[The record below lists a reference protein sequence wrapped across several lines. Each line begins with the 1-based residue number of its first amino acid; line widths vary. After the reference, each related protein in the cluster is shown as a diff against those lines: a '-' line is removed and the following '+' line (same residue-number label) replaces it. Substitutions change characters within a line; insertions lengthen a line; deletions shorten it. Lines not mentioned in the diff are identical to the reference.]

1 MGKGS
6 LWRKGTDFRKYYESD
21 YWKERDKRVNGPI
34 VKCVLCH
41 ENIESCKCV
50 KKPIKKKK

>member
-6 LWRKGTDFRKYYESD
+6 LWRKGTDFKKYYESD
-21 YWKERDKRVNGPI
+21 YWKERDKRKQEAKA
-34 VKCVLCH
+34 KCILCDEH
-41 ENIESCKCV
+41 CTSCKCI